1 MVEAEEAMVEEAEA
15 VEETDVIQC
24 AWLKVTKPS
33 SDLAV

>member
-1 MVEAEEAMVEEAEA
+1 MGEEAEAVEAVEA